1 MTVVETLLAFVVAPG
16 ALYGAIALWTSA
28 GSRRRRARY
37 KAGDAWPYEPLF
49 WTANPEGAH
58 LPAHAAH
65 GDTPAIG
72 SGATTAESTL
82 GGTGGKW

>member
-1 MTVVETLLAFVVAPG
+1 MTVVETLLTFVVAPG
-16 ALYGAIALWTSA
+16 VLYGGIALWTSA

-49 WTANPEGAH
+49 WIANPEGAR
-58 LPAHAAH
+58 LPAH
-65 GDTPAIG
+65 GDAPAIG
-72 SGATTAESTL
+72 SGVTTTQDTR

>member
-1 MTVVETLLAFVVAPG
+1 MTVVETLLSFVVAPG
-16 ALYGAIALWTSA
+16 VLYGAIALGTSA
-28 GSRRRRARY
+28 GYRRRRARY

-58 LPAHAAH
+58 LPAH
-65 GDTPAIG
+65 GDAPAIG
-72 SGATTAESTL
+72 SGVTRTQDTR

>member
-1 MTVVETLLAFVVAPG
+1 MTVVETLLTFVVAPG
-16 ALYGAIALWTSA
+16 VLLGAIGLLTSA

-37 KAGDAWPYEPLF
+37 KVGDAWPYEPLF

-58 LPAHAAH
+58 LPGHA
-65 GDTPAIG
+65 GDTAAIG
-72 SGATTAESTL
+72 SGVTKTQDTR